1 MCHGQQIVCIQ
12 SFLYFFNR
20 FVHFVIVSLD
30 HYITMWVF
38 SEKTPFVFILR
49 CELYMATYP
58 SLPRIYRFLAIWTLN
73 THSSFNTKVCV
84 CFCRANW
91 HTDSLVIKY
100 NVTSIVKSSSFNYL
114 PNDWI
119 IHFRKFSLVTLT
131 LQFGYY
137 KPLRRSKTSLR
148 ISLSSNF

>member
-30 HYITMWVF
+30 HYITMCFFRKKPLLSLFWGAN
-38 SEKTPFVFILR
+38 
-49 CELYMATYP
+49 YMATYP

-137 KPLRRSKTSLR
+137 KPLRRSKTSWR